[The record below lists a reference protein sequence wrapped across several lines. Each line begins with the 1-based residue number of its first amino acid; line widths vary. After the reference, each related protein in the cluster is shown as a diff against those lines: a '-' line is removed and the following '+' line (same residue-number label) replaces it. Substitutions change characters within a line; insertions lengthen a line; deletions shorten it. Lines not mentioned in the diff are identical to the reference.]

1 MPVALLEGCVTSSGC
16 PTRTALSAPFHH
28 LLSLVKAALQT
39 HNPYSLQIPL
49 DKVSSPITLPAAH
62 MVSLG
67 SSDKPN
73 ASVRQPRTLL
83 PTTSAPLPFFWQ
95 SWEDSLTLHAQQFL
109 LTSLSPPHYC
119 CFPAWLPP
127 SLNPSLP
134 SAPLYVQLQL
144 GSSLHGP
151 SDSPQQRSNAISVC
165 DFKCFFSKHY
175 IPTNPAMA
183 HPTPRGVSNESVTIS
198 RLPGFI
204 PAICYPSRYFY
215 CTSGCA
221 IPASETAAWGVL
233 RTSTKARGND

>member
-144 GSSLHGP
+144 GSSLRGP
-151 SDSPQQRSNAISVC
+151 SDSLSNDQMPSLSVISNVSSLSTTSPQILTRL
-165 DFKCFFSKHY
+165 
-175 IPTNPAMA
+175 IPLPE
-183 HPTPRGVSNESVTIS
+183 ESLM
-198 RLPGFI
+198 R
-204 PAICYPSRYFY
+204 A
-215 CTSGCA
+215 
-221 IPASETAAWGVL
+221 
-233 RTSTKARGND
+233 